1 MVSDTLSRPRNLRP
15 TAGIPV
21 GIVRICWYR
30 ASKEDKAMPLSDA
43 RCRSAQPG
51 SKLQK
56 LTDGGGLQLWLQP
69 TGAKLWRFAYRFG
82 GKQKLLAIGVY
93 PTIPLARARQVREDA
108 RRLLADGLDPSVEK
122 KRKAEAQAGAPTF
135 HGIAD
140 EYIAKLRREKRSEA
154 TIAKIEWLL
163 SFANAAFGDEPIGQ
177 IAAPA
182 ILKVLQSLEARGR
195 YESAR
200 RLRSTTGSVFR
211 YAIATARAETD
222 PTYALQGALAHVKSS
237 PRAAITDP
245 QRFGALLR
253 AIDAFEGQPSTRI
266 GLQLLALLFPRPGEL
281 RLAQWPEF
289 DLQRALWT
297 IPASRMK
304 MRRPH
309 RMPLPCQALELLSAL
324 RLISNGNFLFPGVR
338 SPSRPISDGTLNAA
352 LRRLGYTKDEATGH
366 GFRAT
371 ASSLLNESGKWHP
384 DAIERQ
390 LAHIEG
396 NSVRAAYA
404 RGEHWDERVSMIQW
418 WADYLDQLRTPAAG
432 AVLEKAVA

>member
-1 MVSDTLSRPRNLRP
+1 M
-15 TAGIPV
+15 
-21 GIVRICWYR
+21 
-30 ASKEDKAMPLSDA
+30 
-43 RCRSAQPG
+43 
-51 SKLQK
+51 
-56 LTDGGGLQLWLQP
+56 
-69 TGAKLWRFAYRFG
+69 
-82 GKQKLLAIGVY
+82 
-93 PTIPLARARQVREDA
+93 REDA

-135 HGIAD
+135 HGVAD
-140 EYIAKLRREKRSEA
+140 EYIAKLRRENRSEA

-163 SFANAAFGDEPIGQ
+163 SFANAAFGDEPVGQ

-222 PTYALQGALAHVKSS
+222 PTYSLQGALAQVKSS

-253 AIDAFEGQPSTRI
+253 AIDAFDGQPSTRI
-266 GLQLLALLFPRPGEL
+266 GLQLLTLLFPRPGEL

-309 RMPLPCQALELLSAL
+309 RMPLPRQALELLSAL
-324 RLISNGNFLFPGVR
+324 RLISNGNFLFAGVR

-404 RGEHWDERVSMIQW
+404 RGEHWDERVSMMQW